1 MDALALAPSAWV
13 LNFDAEDELSSAS
26 HNSSAKTN
34 ARIPALVRALGALV
48 ASRDIVLDDSNRN
61 ANGYV
66 GRAWC
71 PTPRARAK
79 LANAGAI
86 PLAAPDVA
94 ILRRVNHRR
103 FAADLGQPLPGARY
117 VVDIDSLRD
126 AIANETSTGH
136 WLLKRPFGF
145 AGRGRRRVAQG
156 LLEPSAETWV
166 QASLKDGEGLQV
178 EPWVDRIS
186 DYALHGYLARN
197 EMTTFGAPTH
207 QECDETGAWKG
218 TSRAIDLDSETRDAL
233 FASATLVADALAKA
247 GYLGPFGVDAY
258 RYRENGRIVL
268 NARSEINA
276 RYSMGWAVGMGECRP
291 DLEDISS
298 G

>member
-1 MDALALAPSAWV
+1 MDALRSPPSAWV

-48 ASRDIVLDDSNRN
+48 GPRDIVLDDSNRT
-61 ANGYV
+61 ANGYI

-79 LANAGAI
+79 LASAGAI
-86 PLAAPDVA
+86 QLAAPDVA

-117 VVDIDSLRD
+117 VDDIDSLRNV
-126 AIANETSTGH
+126 IANETPTGH

-156 LLEPSAETWV
+156 VLEPSAETWV

-197 EMTTFGAPTH
+197 GMTTFGAPTH

-218 TSRAIDLDSETRDAL
+218 TSRATDLDSETRDAL
-233 FASATLVADALAKA
+233 FASATLVANALTKA
-247 GYLGPFGVDAY
+247 GYFGPFGVDAY
-258 RYRENGRIVL
+258 HYRDNGRIAL

-276 RYSMGWAVGMGECRP
+276 RYSMGWAAGMGDRRP
-291 DLEDISS
+291 DLEKD
-298 G
+298 